1 MLLSFA
7 DVKAALARTR
17 WIAPSSSPS
26 PSPSTPV
33 PLHRPTIPVA
43 QRTIVID
50 PGHGGIDPGAIGRTG
65 TYEKHVVLSVADN
78 FAEELG
84 RLTGARVKL
93 TRQTDIFLPLEERV
107 AIAQGV
113 KADLFVS
120 VHADAAP
127 EQSARG
133 LSVYTL
139 SEVASDRLSAAL
151 AHRENN
157 VDALYGVNLQHVDQ
171 TVAKI
176 LFDLARRSTLNQS
189 LALQHE
195 LVADLRSQTRLL
207 DNPARSANF
216 AVLRS
221 PSVPAVLIE
230 TGFLSN
236 GQDEALLCMPR
247 YQRHM
252 GLLLAHA
259 VSDSINSALS
269 A

>member
-1 MLLSFA
+1 MLRPE
-7 DVKAALARTR
+7 VAR
-17 WIAPSSSPS
+17 
-26 PSPSTPV
+26 
-33 PLHRPTIPVA
+33 
-43 QRTIVID
+43 RTIVID

-65 TYEKHVVLSVADN
+65 TYEKHVVLSIGDH

-84 RLTGARVKL
+84 RLTGAHVKM

-107 AIAQGV
+107 DIAQGV
-113 KADLFVS
+113 KADLFIS
-120 VHADAAP
+120 VHADSAP
-127 EQSARG
+127 EPSARG
-133 LSVYTL
+133 LSIYTL

-151 AHRENN
+151 AHRENS
-157 VDALYGVNLQHVDQ
+157 VDRLYGVNLRHMDH

-176 LFDLARRSTLNQS
+176 LFDLARRSTLNRS
-189 LALQHE
+189 LAVQHE
-195 LVADLRSQTRLL
+195 LVADLGRHTRLL

-236 GQDEALLCMPR
+236 GQDEALLKTASYR
-247 YQRHM
+247 RHM
-252 GLLLAHA
+252 GSMLAHA
-259 VSDSINSALS
+259 VADTINSALS